1 MSIKEQ
7 VGEIVDSLIN
17 KERVDVDIYDI
28 NVNGEDFS
36 GEAFID
42 SDGDLRAETKIDIID
57 IEKLWSQDEILDYF
71 TEEDLRNY
79 LESVYG

>member
-17 KERVDVDIYDI
+17 RERVYVDIYDI

-71 TEEDLRNY
+71 TEKDLRNY